1 MRAIED
7 SPAARQRRRRLVV
20 AHPSADVY
28 GSDLQLLESI
38 RAAVADGWDVVLL
51 VPDDGPLTPLAERAG
66 ADIRVAGFPV
76 LRKSMLSPRGLVRL
90 GRESAVATVR
100 AARWLSR
107 ASADAVYVN
116 TLTIPVW
123 LAAARLAGV
132 PALCHVHEAE
142 EDPRPVVTAALT
154 GPLLLATR
162 LVVNSEA
169 ARRTLGGVFRGLP
182 DRARVVYNGVPGPPG
197 EAVPAQPEPGVV
209 RLALVGRLSPRKGT
223 DVALEAVAI
232 LARAG
237 RDVRLRVCGSTFP
250 GYEWFETELRERAA
264 QPDLDGRVELL
275 GYVSPTWAEVQR
287 ADVVLVPSRVE
298 PFGNTAVEALLAGR
312 PVVASRTQGLA
323 EIVRDRETGLLVEP
337 GDPEALAA
345 AIADLA
351 DDVDLR
357 HRLAE
362 DGRRDALAR
371 FGVDRYAAD
380 VRRELRSLLSG

>member
-1 MRAIED
+1 M
-7 SPAARQRRRRLVV
+7 
-20 AHPSADVY
+20 
-28 GSDLQLLESI
+28 
-38 RAAVADGWDVVLL
+38 
-51 VPDDGPLTPLAERAG
+51 
-66 ADIRVAGFPV
+66 
-76 LRKSMLSPRGLVRL
+76 
-90 GRESAVATVR
+90 
-100 AARWLSR
+100 
-107 ASADAVYVN
+107 
-116 TLTIPVW
+116 
-123 LAAARLAGV
+123 
-132 PALCHVHEAE
+132 
-142 EDPRPVVTAALT
+142 
-154 GPLLLATR
+154 
-162 LVVNSEA
+162 
-169 ARRTLGGVFRGLP
+169 
-182 DRARVVYNGVPGPPG
+182 PGPPG
-197 EAVPAQPEPGVV
+197 EDVPAQPEPGVV

-275 GYVSPTWAEVQR
+275 GYVSPTWPEVQR

-337 GDPEALAA
+337 GDPAALAA

-380 VRRELRSLLSG
+380 VRRELRSLLTG